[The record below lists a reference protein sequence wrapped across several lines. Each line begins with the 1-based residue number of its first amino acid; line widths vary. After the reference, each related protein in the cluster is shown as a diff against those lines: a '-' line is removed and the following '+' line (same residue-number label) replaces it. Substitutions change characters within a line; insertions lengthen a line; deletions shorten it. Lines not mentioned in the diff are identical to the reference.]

1 MFDSKELENDLT
13 IDSYNIDNEDT
24 VYLYKSDS
32 FSMVELFGEMYQW
45 KNTISTNYENS
56 RLLLDNIPSMLKVL
70 QNYQHAD
77 MSPDDIDKV
86 LDVMKD
92 CCLYCAELKSLMDSL
107 PKKINFLNNEFTR
120 FYSLLTYKKS
130 RISINP
136 QLGFFVFLN

>member
-24 VYLYKSDS
+24 IHLYESDS

-56 RLLLDNIPSMLKVL
+56 RVLLDNIPSMLKVL
-70 QNYQHAD
+70 QNYQHAN

-92 CCLYCAELKSLMDSL
+92 CCHYCAELKTLMDSL